1 LSSTDSAI
9 APGLADLLL
18 GVDVGT
24 TGTKTIL
31 STADGLVLAE
41 SYRGYELSR
50 PAPLHVEQDAEDW
63 WSAVVGT
70 IRECIRDIEPA
81 RIAAISV
88 SAQGGSVV
96 AVDETGTPLAPARSW
111 LDRRAGEE
119 ERILAD
125 VFTRH
130 GLYER
135 TGWRLYSAYNCVQL
149 LNMRTTEPAL
159 FSAARWFFSTADF
172 IYFRL
177 SGLAK
182 SDSNSAGI
190 TQLLDVETQQWD
202 DSILSE
208 VGVRRSQLT
217 ELCAPGD
224 AIGPL
229 SSSAAEILGLPE
241 AVVVVAGGHD
251 QYCAAL
257 GAGVIDGGD
266 ALVSLGTAWVVL
278 GVSPTLILDPREDFG
293 VGPHVVPGRFG
304 TFGSFR
310 NGGVCLD
317 WARSLLG
324 GPDSPLP
331 YERVEELVAPIPAGS
346 SGVSFLPYF
355 DGTNIPFWSTASAG
369 TILGLEL
376 RHSPGHVLH
385 AVMEGV
391 CFELAGVLDA
401 SQALTPGISRIRV
414 LGGAAQSAAWM
425 QMLADILDIPLEI
438 PETSQPACVG
448 AAILAGVGAGLY
460 PDASEG
466 YRRMNIAVKTVR
478 PDAEASAFYARHR
491 IRHDILADRI
501 RSAYEE
507 IEAE

>member
-1 LSSTDSAI
+1 VTEHDR
-9 APGLADLLL
+9 ADLLL

-31 STADGLVLAE
+31 STPDGQVLAE

-50 PAPLHVEQDAEDW
+50 PAPLHVEQNAEDW
-63 WSAVVGT
+63 WSAVVDT
-70 IRECIRDIEPA
+70 IGECIGDVAPT

-96 AVDETGTPLAPARSW
+96 AVDEFGTPLAPARSW
-111 LDRRAGEE
+111 LDRRAGDE

-125 VFTRH
+125 TFTRH

-149 LNMRTTEPAL
+149 LNMRRTEPAI
-159 FSAARWFFSTADF
+159 FSAARYFFSTADF

-177 SGLAK
+177 SGLAR

-190 TQLLDVETQQWD
+190 TQLMDVEAQQWD
-202 DSILSE
+202 DAILAE
-208 VGVRRSQLT
+208 VGVQRSQLA
-217 ELCAPGD
+217 ELCTPGD
-224 AIGPL
+224 AIGSL
-229 SSSAAEILGLPE
+229 SRSAAGVLGLPE
-241 AVVVVAGGHD
+241 SVIVVAGGHD

-257 GAGVIDGGD
+257 GAGVIDAGD

-278 GVSPTLILDPREDFG
+278 GVSSTLILDPLEDFG

-324 GPDSPLP
+324 GPGAPLP
-331 YERVEELVAPIPAGS
+331 YDTVEELVAPIPAGS
-346 SGVSFLPYF
+346 SGVTFLPYF

-369 TILGLEL
+369 TLLGLEL
-376 RHSPGHVLH
+376 RHSAGHVLH

-401 SQALTPGISRIRV
+401 SRALTPGISRVRV
-414 LGGAAQSAAWM
+414 LGGAAQSTAWM
-425 QMLADILDIPLEI
+425 QMLADILGIPIEI

-460 PDASEG
+460 PDAGAG
-466 YRRMNIAVKTVR
+466 YRRMNIAVKTVT
-478 PDAEASAFYARHR
+478 PGVEASEYYAGHR
-491 IRHDILADRI
+491 IRHDILAGSV

-507 IEAE
+507 IAAE

>member
-1 LSSTDSAI
+1 VSDT
-9 APGLADLLL
+9 APADLLL

-31 STADGLVLAE
+31 STPDGRVLAE
-41 SYRGYELSR
+41 SYQGYELSR
-50 PAPLHVEQDAEDW
+50 PAPLHVEQDAEVW
-63 WSAVVGT
+63 WSAVAST
-70 IRECIRDIEPA
+70 IRECIRDISPT
-81 RIAAISV
+81 RVAAISV

-96 AVDETGTPLAPARSW
+96 AVDENGTPLAPARSW
-111 LDRRAGEE
+111 LDRRAGNEE
-119 ERILAD
+119 QTLASA
-125 VFTRH
+125 FTRH

-149 LNMRTTEPAL
+149 LNMRVTEPAI
-159 FSAARWFFSTADF
+159 FSAARYFFSTADF
-172 IYFRL
+172 IYFQL
-177 SGLAK
+177 TGLAR

-190 TQLLDVETQQWD
+190 SQLLDVQTQTWD
-202 DSILSE
+202 DEIVSE
-208 VGVRRSQLT
+208 VGIDRSQLV

-224 AIGPL
+224 VIGQL
-229 SSSAAEILGLPE
+229 SSSAAAVLGLPE
-241 AVVVVAGGHD
+241 EVIVVAGGHD

-257 GAGVIDGGD
+257 GAGVIDDGD

-278 GVSPTLILDPREDFG
+278 GVSSTLILDPREDFG

-324 GPDSPLP
+324 GPGSPLP
-331 YERVEELVAPIPAGS
+331 YDSVETLVSDIPAGS
-346 SGVSFLPYF
+346 SGVTFLPYF
-355 DGTNIPFWSTASAG
+355 DGTNIPHWSSASAG
-369 TILGLEL
+369 TLLGLEL
-376 RHSPGHVLH
+376 RHSPGHILH

-401 SQALTPGISRIRV
+401 ARALTPGIHRIRV
-414 LGGAAQSAAWM
+414 LGGAAQSEAWM
-425 QMLADILDIPLEI
+425 QMLADILDIPIEI

-448 AAILAGVGAGLY
+448 AAILAGVGAGAY
-460 PDASEG
+460 PDAAEG
-466 YRRMNIAVKTVR
+466 YRRMNIAVKTVT
-478 PDAEASAFYARHR
+478 PDAETSKYYAQHR
-491 IRHDILADRI
+491 LRHDTLAARV

-507 IEAE
+507 IATE